1 MNWQDEVTA
10 IINDKRS
17 GAFVL
22 SSAVANALIHLAN
35 EATFTSVDDLLAQLN
50 DIGEHVLQSQT
61 GMAPLVG
68 LYNRVLFAVGSQV
81 EVTSA
86 LAALRDTA
94 QAYLNEQQH
103 NSAELSRRAV
113 ALMPS
118 GITVATYS
126 ASSTVLAAFKW
137 AAKAGRQL
145 SVICHESRPGFEGR
159 HLASE
164 LAAAN
169 VEVTLTADAA
179 MYENVRASELV
190 IIGADSMSDKGIVGK
205 LGTAALVT
213 CAKWLGVPCYVL
225 ADTNKI
231 WPSALGSQPIKERSP
246 QEIWD
251 DAPRGVKII
260 NHYYDVA
267 SWDAVSGVVTEQGLL
282 TDKEIRQQS
291 RQRAVNP
298 GLQNLIARI
307 RSDVPVVNR

>member
-1 MNWQDEVTA
+1 MSWQDEIAA
-10 IINDKRS
+10 IISDKRS
-17 GAFVL
+17 GAFTL
-22 SSAVANALIHLAN
+22 SSAVATTLIHMAN
-35 EATFTSVDDLLAQLN
+35 EATFSSMDAILAQLN
-50 DIGEHVLQSQT
+50 DVGEHVLQSQT
-61 GMAPLVG
+61 GMAPLVS
-68 LYNRVLFAVGSQV
+68 LYNRILFAVGSQV
-81 EVTSA
+81 DAESA
-86 LAALRDTA
+86 AAALRDTA
-94 QAYLNEQQH
+94 QAYLSEQQH

-118 GITVATYS
+118 GITVATHS

-137 AAKAGRQL
+137 ATKAGRQL
-145 SVICHESRPGFEGR
+145 FVICHESRPGFEGR
-159 HLASE
+159 YLASE
-164 LAAAN
+164 LAAAH

-231 WPSALGSQPIKERSP
+231 WPSALGPQPIKERPP

-251 DAPRGVKII
+251 DAPSGVKII
-260 NHYYDVA
+260 NHYYDTA
-267 SWDAVSGVVTEQGLL
+267 SWDAISGVVTEQGLL

-291 RQRAVNP
+291 RQRAVNM
-298 GLQNLIARI
+298 GLQSLIAKI
-307 RSDVPVVNR
+307 RSDVAVGSR